1 MRAVQ
6 QLLFALQVLA
16 QLHGAPA
23 EEGEEDE
30 QQEDVQ
36 PGTRGQEHRRPKS
49 GGNLEASSSNTVPHK
64 IGRPPLAETT
74 ANNKL
79 GLKVGGRSCSYCIK
93 QAVHVLSDHF
103 LYSNSGIACCFTFTP
118 ASTKKTCFAQVALIC
133 CCIIAA

>member
-1 MRAVQ
+1 MRAFQ

-49 GGNLEASSSNTVPHK
+49 GGNPEASSSNTVPHK

-79 GLKVGGRSCSYCIK
+79 GLKVGGKSCSYGIK

-103 LYSNSGIACCFTFTP
+103 FVQQQRDCMLLYIHTSSY
-118 ASTKKTCFAQVALIC
+118 K
-133 CCIIAA
+133 